1 MPCPCDAVVAFK
13 YGNGFHRLP
22 RPDLAVVSPNGVKCL
37 GWSGNAGCHYR
48 RELIRPYGP
57 EGLKKAMLAF
67 VCIGF
72 LLCPLQLVEVKIKGF
87 RTMEDPQ
94 MDS

>member
-1 MPCPCDAVVAFK
+1 MLLSMGTHSIV
-13 YGNGFHRLP
+13 YR
-22 RPDLAVVSPNGVKCL
+22 DLIWQLSLRMALNVLDGVEMLDVTIEENEFRHTFLK
-37 GWSGNAGCHYR
+37 A
-48 RELIRPYGP
+48 
-57 EGLKKAMLAF
+57 LKKAMLAF
-67 VCIGF
+67 VCISF